1 MATASPTPM
10 GSSHFG
16 SLSRRPASRQAYR
29 QPVTRP
35 QPKVEPAPAQRHA
48 SSYSMDSSDDE
59 IPVPMVF
66 SAITNAILNDGGP
79 ADDAPK
85 YSRKSVSPVEN
96 NRARRA
102 GSASLYQG
110 RESPIEN
117 KIHSSHPR
125 RRVVRLSSTP
135 VGSHRSG
142 SISDLA
148 DDKNEVPVDVK
159 AESPL
164 DLNTPA
170 PVKRTVRITSI
181 AHGSHGSSRSSI
193 DKGSSRTS
201 SDARREREGS
211 APQDYPSTVS
221 RTQLATS
228 QGSVSRYNPSTI
240 GRRRGV
246 EEVGLQSSMRNRAE
260 IGGMFAHKPMRRM
273 RRRLDDEEQSPVDG
287 EGDALNAAGSS
298 QESQNQ
304 GSQESEPQSQEAQS
318 SQDSKVQRPS
328 LYSSSYRDFGNGSP
342 IGGSND
348 ILNSVL
354 RSRSPPPP
362 ALKSAASLSQ
372 EPENR
377 RPPLLP
383 HHNDH
388 QPVFKLPAPRPDL
401 PSSHD
406 QENEAPPTFK
416 RNKDPAVYLDKLE
429 KASIRPESVD
439 VVVERATISPVRQ
452 PLAVRSQNTPR
463 RPAPPPPKMSLLDAA
478 TRPAGA
484 ATASNASKSRNRVR
498 VNGKYFTRLDCVG
511 RGGSARVYRVMAENS
526 TFYALKKVNLEDAD
540 EVAVQGFKGEINLLE
555 KLKGEERV
563 IRLYDYEMNDEK
575 GILSVVRL
583 HYI

>member
-16 SLSRRPASRQAYR
+16 SLSRRPSSRQAWR
-29 QPVTRP
+29 QPVTRAL
-35 QPKVEPAPAQRHA
+35 PKVQPAPAQRHA
-48 SSYSMDSSDDE
+48 PSYSMDSSDDE

-79 ADDAPK
+79 AEDAPK

-110 RESPIEN
+110 RASPIEN
-117 KIHSSHPR
+117 KIHSPHPR

-142 SISDLA
+142 SNSDVA
-148 DDKNEVPVDVK
+148 DDKNEVPVEIK
-159 AESPL
+159 AESPI

-170 PVKRTVRITSI
+170 PVKRTVRVTSI
-181 AHGSHGSSRSSI
+181 AHGSRGSSRGSV

-201 SDARREREGS
+201 LETRREREGS
-211 APQDYPSTVS
+211 APQEYPSTVA
-221 RTQLATS
+221 RTQLASS

-240 GRRRGV
+240 GRRRGA

-273 RRRLDDEEQSPVDG
+273 RRRMDDEEQSPVDG
-287 EGDALNAAGSS
+287 EGNGLNAAGSS
-298 QESQNQ
+298 QKLQNQ

-318 SQDSKVQRPS
+318 SQDSKAQRPS

-354 RSRSPPPP
+354 RSRSPPL
-362 ALKSAASLSQ
+362 AQQDAGGLSK
-372 EPENR
+372 ETGNR
-377 RPPLLP
+377 RPPLQAFQNEA
-383 HHNDH
+383 HR
-388 QPVFKLPAPRPDL
+388 VFKLPAPPPDL

-416 RNKDPAVYLDKLE
+416 RNKEPAVYFDKLE
-429 KASIRPESVD
+429 KASMKPESVD
-439 VVVERATISPVRQ
+439 MVVQRAAISPVRQ
-452 PLAVRSQNTPR
+452 PLAARSQNTPR

-484 ATASNASKSRNRVR
+484 ATASHASKSRNRVR

-526 TFYALKKVNLEDAD
+526 TFYALKKVDLEDAD
-540 EVAVQGFKGEINLLE
+540 EATVQGFKGEINLLE

-575 GILSVVRL
+575 GVLYVVR
-583 HYI
+583 